1 MLTWPNARRRWYS
14 TSYWPS
20 AYSSSTNHRAATIS
34 QQPMRRSLSLNYP
47 WFIVRARWLIGKF
60 WICGYLSGIT
70 VVWPRQPFDFRG
82 KHLKWRQKVTY
93 TDLTELQ
100 DGFLYTYHIYF
111 CCFFP
116 IHFEFIFN
124 MFFCEYSWY
133 YVEWTCINPRG
144 GLMFK

>member
-1 MLTWPNARRRWYS
+1 MTWPNTRRRWYS

-47 WFIVRARWLIGKF
+47 RFIVRARWLIGKF

-82 KHLKWRQKVTY
+82 KHLIMAPKGHVHRSYWVAGRVPIY
-93 TDLTELQ
+93 LS
-100 DGFLYTYHIYF
+100 YIYF
-111 CCFFP
+111 FFP

-133 YVEWTCINPRG
+133 YVDWTCINPRG